1 MFYGCRF
8 IEVFRLENLGF
19 AVVFVCVF
27 HTETPLRN
35 LSLSFW
41 QPGITVRVE
50 WAQRCPV
57 SWEVLGKAGLWAYM
71 MLLECPTAH
80 FLCFVLFCWS
90 ASICGAAT
98 AVPVL
103 GIVQW
108 GQNQVDS
115 LTCTQAAPACSG
127 NSSSAASISETLDL
141 LTSVCTNKSIRLPP
155 WERTRS
161 KGCCYWWLRR
171 WQFWV
176 LWNEIRWITLDGVN
190 KSQAAVSW
198 AIAAFIF
205 CAILL
210 FFVHFLAVVNAL
222 CSRGAITSICNSMF
236 LCVCSTWWSTLT
248 CCLWIPMG

>member
-1 MFYGCRF
+1 MYF
-8 IEVFRLENLGF
+8 IQKHL
-19 AVVFVCVF
+19 
-27 HTETPLRN
+27 
-35 LSLSFW
+35 W
-41 QPGITVRVE
+41 GI
-50 WAQRCPV
+50 
-57 SWEVLGKAGLWAYM
+57 WAYHFGSLA
-71 MLLECPTAH
+71 LLYVLNEPRGVLFPGKSWGRLAYEPTWCSWSVPQPI
-80 FLCFVLFCWS
+80 FFVLFCLS
-90 ASICGAAT
+90 ASVCGAAT

-127 NSSSAASISETLDL
+127 NSNSAASSSETLDL
-141 LTSVCTNKSIRLPP
+141 LTSVYTNKSIRLLP

-198 AIAAFIF
+198 AITAFIF

-210 FFVHFLAVVNAL
+210 FLVHFLAVVNAL

-236 LCVCSTWWSTLT
+236 LCLCSTWWSTLT